1 MSHVRASLTS
11 ALLVAGVCA
20 LGAAIA
26 SPAFADSARERPAT
40 VHLENSPLSGG
51 VLMSR
56 AIRAGGVKLPVG
68 LPAGTHPALNCK
80 PAPCTLPNV
89 QASEGG
95 SPVDE
100 DPVSIDPNN
109 IKHVLTAGNDYNCG
123 SSLQGYF
130 ASTNGGKAF
139 NHSCGT
145 LASGA
150 GGGDGDP
157 IVGWDLN
164 SVAYRGGID
173 SASNLEIV
181 VGKSTDFGQ
190 TWSTPVVAAA
200 AAGVDMDKP
209 WLEIDTNSASPRKN
223 TLYIS
228 MTQFYS
234 NNDTQIGVSHSTDG
248 GATWHLV
255 SVSTRQ
261 IWPNNVD
268 QFSDLAI
275 GDDGTVYLTWQR
287 CPVTGQT
294 GDCGGTTATMYISKS
309 TDGGSTWSAEHVIH
323 TANLAPDTC
332 GAFYGCLP
340 HTSERIANIPVVAI
354 DNSAANHGRL
364 YVMDYDWNGTYMK
377 ERVSSSGDG
386 GATWG
391 SPVGVTPNSD
401 THDQF
406 FQWINVSSK
415 GVLGATWLDRSLDPN
430 NVNYDAF
437 AATSKNGGA
446 SFGTNYRLS
455 TASSNPFNDGFGSGF
470 MGDYTGNAWAGGKQ
484 KLYMSWPD
492 TRSGTDTQ
500 DEVGGLKP

>member
-1 MSHVRASLTS
+1 VTSFKLNCAAAALT
-11 ALLVAGVCA
+11 AGV
-20 LGAAIA
+20 
-26 SPAFADSARERPAT
+26 AFALTAAMPAMSDATRVRTAT
-40 VHLENSPLSGG
+40 VHLEKSPLSGG

-56 AIRAGGVKLPVG
+56 AIRAGVVKLPAG
-68 LPAGTHPALNCK
+68 LPTGKHPALNCK

-100 DPVSIDPNN
+100 DPIAIDPND
-109 IKHVLTAGNDYNCG
+109 IRHVLTAGNDYNCG

-130 ASTNGGKAF
+130 ASTNGGKTF

-157 IVGWDLN
+157 VVGWDLKG
-164 SVAYRGGID
+164 VAYRGGID

-190 TWSTPVVAAA
+190 TWSTPVIAVAV
-200 AAGVDMDKP
+200 AGADMDKP
-209 WLEIDTNSASPRKN
+209 WLEVDTNTASPRKN
-223 TLYIS
+223 SLYIS
-228 MTQFYS
+228 NTIFYS
-234 NNDTQIGVSHSTDG
+234 NNDSQIGVSHSTDG

-255 SVSTRQ
+255 DVSTRQ
-261 IWPNNVD
+261 IWPNSVD

-287 CPVTGQT
+287 CPVTGPS
-294 GDCGGTTATMYISKS
+294 GDCGGTTATMYFSKS
-309 TDGGSTWSAEHVIH
+309 IDGGSTWSTEAPIH
-323 TANLAPDTC
+323 TANLAPDNC

-340 HTSERIANIPVVAI
+340 HTSERIANIPVIAI
-354 DNSAANHGRL
+354 DNSASANHGRL

-391 SPVGVTPNSD
+391 SPVGVTPKAD
-401 THDQF
+401 KHDQF

-415 GVLGATWLDRSLDPN
+415 GTVGVTWLDRSLDPSN
-430 NVNYDAF
+430 INYDAF
-437 AATSKNGGA
+437 AATSADGGA
-446 SFGTNYRLS
+446 TFGTNTRLS
-455 TASSNPFNDGFGSGF
+455 TVSSDPFNDGFGSGF
-470 MGDYTGNAWAGGKQ
+470 MGDYTGNAWAGKKQ

-492 TRSGTDTQ
+492 TRTGSDTQ